1 MFIWQEWTTNIKL
14 KKIEENKDEEYEYDN
29 NNTEDIYDEGIDYDE
44 DIEQ

>member
-1 MFIWQEWTTNIKL
+1 MFIWQEWTTNNKF